1 MTSSGDASHGSSGD
15 AQITASCS
23 SNDGIIGHGD
33 WDAIRNKIYDILESY
48 PGTKDD
54 MTSISLLRPVSSPC
68 DADNPIIV
76 YVSVDYESKES
87 GRLWLRRCSNTS
99 SSTSTPTS
107 VFTWNMARL
116 ICFKA

>member
-76 YVSVDYESKES
+76 YVSVDYESEEEKWVPVVKEMQQY
-87 GRLWLRRCSNTS
+87 LQQYKHADLRVHLEHGT
-99 SSTSTPTS
+99 
-107 VFTWNMARL
+107 VDLF
-116 ICFKA
+116 